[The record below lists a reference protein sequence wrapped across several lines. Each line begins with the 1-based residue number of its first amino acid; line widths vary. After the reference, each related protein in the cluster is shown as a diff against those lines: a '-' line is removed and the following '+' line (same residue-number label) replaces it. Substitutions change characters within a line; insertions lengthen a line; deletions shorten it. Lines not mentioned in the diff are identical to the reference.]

1 MQFSEF
7 KENNLSAIGLIEN
20 EVHAFPWTQ
29 GNFLDSIKS
38 NHTCLMMKL
47 NEEIIGYTVMMFVL
61 DECHLLN
68 ISIKKS
74 MQKKGYGS
82 HLLKEVIR
90 QANLAH
96 AKTIYLE
103 VRASNQTAIHLY
115 DKHGFNEMSIRKDYY
130 RTKEGREDA
139 ILMGF
144 VI

>member
-1 MQFSEF
+1 MQFSDF
-7 KENNLSAIGLIEN
+7 KENDLSAIGLIEN
-20 EVHAFPWTQ
+20 EVHAYPWTQ

-38 NHTCLMMKL
+38 NHACLMMKL
-47 NEEIIGYTVMMFVL
+47 NEEIIGYAVMMFVL

-68 ISIKKS
+68 ISIKKN

-82 HLLKEVIR
+82 HLLNEVIR
-90 QANLAH
+90 RANLTH

-103 VRASNQTAIHLY
+103 VRVSNQAAINLY

-130 RTKEGREDA
+130 RAREGREDA
-139 ILMGF
+139 VLMGL

>member
-1 MQFSEF
+1 MQFSNF
-7 KENNLSAIGLIEN
+7 KESDLSAIELIEN
-20 EVHAFPWTQ
+20 EAQAYPWTR

-38 NHTCLMMKL
+38 SYTCLLMKL
-47 NEEIIGYTVMMFVL
+47 NEEIVGFTVMMFVL

-82 HLLKEVIR
+82 HFLKEVIR
-90 QANLAH
+90 RARLAH
-96 AKTIYLE
+96 LKTIYLE
-103 VRASNQTAIHLY
+103 VRISNHAAINLY

-130 RTKEGREDA
+130 RAKEGREDA
-139 ILMGF
+139 VLMGL

>member
-1 MQFSEF
+1 MQFSDF
-7 KENNLSAIGLIEN
+7 KENDLSAIGLIEN
-20 EVHAFPWTQ
+20 EVHAYPWTQ

-38 NHTCLMMKL
+38 NHACLMMKL
-47 NEEIIGYTVMMFVL
+47 NEEIIGYAVMMFVL

-82 HLLKEVIR
+82 LLLNEVIR

-130 RTKEGREDA
+130 RAKEGREDA
-139 ILMGF
+139 LLMGL

>member
-1 MQFSEF
+1 MQFSNF
-7 KENNLSAIGLIEN
+7 KESNLSAIELIEN
-20 EVHAFPWTQ
+20 EAQAYPWTR

-38 NHTCLMMKL
+38 SHTCLMMKL
-47 NEEIIGYTVMMFVL
+47 NEEIVGFTVMMFVL

-82 HLLKEVIR
+82 HFLKEVIR
-90 QANLAH
+90 RARLAH
-96 AKTIYLE
+96 LKTIYLE
-103 VRASNQTAIHLY
+103 VRISNHAAINLY

-130 RTKEGREDA
+130 RAKEGREDA
-139 ILMGF
+139 VLMGL

>member
-1 MQFSEF
+1 MQFSDF
-7 KENNLSAIGLIEN
+7 KENDLSAIGLIEN
-20 EVHAFPWTQ
+20 EVHAYPWTQ

-38 NHTCLMMKL
+38 NHACLMMKL
-47 NEEIIGYTVMMFVL
+47 NEEIIGYAVMMFIL

-68 ISIKKS
+68 ISIKKN

-82 HLLKEVIR
+82 HLLNEVIR
-90 QANLAH
+90 RANLTH

-103 VRASNQTAIHLY
+103 VRVSNQAAINLY

-130 RTKEGREDA
+130 RAREGREDA
-139 ILMGF
+139 VLMGL

>member
-7 KENNLSAIGLIEN
+7 KENDLSAIGLIEN
-20 EVHAFPWTQ
+20 EVHAYPWTH
-29 GNFLDSIKS
+29 GNFLDSLKS

>member
-7 KENNLSAIGLIEN
+7 KENDLSAIGLIEN

-68 ISIKKS
+68 ISIKKN
-74 MQKKGYGS
+74 MQKKAMD
-82 HLLKEVIR
+82 H
-90 QANLAH
+90 
-96 AKTIYLE
+96 IYLMKLFIE
-103 VRASNQTAIHLY
+103 QIWLAQKR
-115 DKHGFNEMSIRKDYY
+115 F
-130 RTKEGREDA
+130 
-139 ILMGF
+139 ILK
-144 VI
+144 

>member
-1 MQFSEF
+1 
-7 KENNLSAIGLIEN
+7 
-20 EVHAFPWTQ
+20 
-29 GNFLDSIKS
+29 
-38 NHTCLMMKL
+38 
-47 NEEIIGYTVMMFVL
+47 MMFVL

-82 HLLKEVIR
+82 HLLDEVIR
-90 QANLAH
+90 RANLAH

-103 VRASNQTAIHLY
+103 VRVSNQTAINLY

-130 RTKEGREDA
+130 RAREGREDA
-139 ILMGF
+139 VLMGL

>member
-1 MQFSEF
+1 MQFSDF
-7 KENNLSAIGLIEN
+7 KESDLNAIELIEN
-20 EVHAFPWTQ
+20 EVHAYPWTR

-38 NHTCLMMKL
+38 SHTCLMMTL

-68 ISIKKS
+68 LSIKKS

-82 HLLKEVIR
+82 LLLNEVIHL
-90 QANLAH
+90 ANFAH
-96 AKTIYLE
+96 SKTIYLE
-103 VRASNQTAIHLY
+103 VRVSNQTAIHLY

-130 RTKEGREDA
+130 RAKEGHEDA
-139 ILMGF
+139 VLMGL

>member
-7 KENNLSAIGLIEN
+7 KENDLSAIGLIEN
-20 EVHAFPWTQ
+20 EVHAYPWTQ

-82 HLLKEVIR
+82 HLLDEVIR
-90 QANLAH
+90 RANLAH

-103 VRASNQTAIHLY
+103 VRVSNQTAIHLY

-130 RTKEGREDA
+130 RAREGREDA
-139 ILMGF
+139 VLMGL

>member
-7 KENNLSAIGLIEN
+7 KENDLSAIGLIEN
-20 EVHAFPWTQ
+20 EVHAYPWTH
-29 GNFLDSIKS
+29 GNFLDSLKS

-74 MQKKGYGS
+74 VQKKGYGS
-82 HLLKEVIR
+82 HLLNEVIR

-103 VRASNQTAIHLY
+103 VRASNQAAIHLY

-130 RTKEGREDA
+130 RAKEGREDA
-139 ILMGF
+139 VLMGL

>member
-7 KENNLSAIGLIEN
+7 KENDLSAIELIEN
-20 EVHAFPWTQ
+20 EVHAYPWTR

-38 NHTCLMMKL
+38 NHTCLIMKL
-47 NEEIIGYTVMMFVL
+47 NDEIIGYTVIMFVL

-74 MQKKGYGS
+74 MQKQGYGS
-82 HLLKEVIR
+82 HLLNEVIHR
-90 QANLAH
+90 ANLACS
-96 AKTIYLE
+96 KTIYLE
-103 VRASNQTAIHLY
+103 VRVSNQAAIRLY

-130 RTKEGREDA
+130 RAKEGREDA
-139 ILMGF
+139 LLTGL

>member
-1 MQFSEF
+1 MQFSKF
-7 KENNLSAIGLIEN
+7 KENDLNAIELIEN
-20 EVHAFPWTQ
+20 EVHAYPWTR

-47 NEEIIGYTVMMFVL
+47 YNEIIGYTVIMFVL

-74 MQKKGYGS
+74 MQKQGYGS
-82 HLLKEVIR
+82 HLLNEVIR
-90 QANLAH
+90 RANLASS
-96 AKTIYLE
+96 KTIYLE
-103 VRASNQTAIHLY
+103 VRVSNQAAIHLY
-115 DKHGFNEMSIRKDYY
+115 DKYGFNEMSIRKDYY

-139 ILMGF
+139 VLMGL

>member
-7 KENNLSAIGLIEN
+7 KENDLSAIGLIEN
-20 EVHAFPWTQ
+20 EVHAYPWTH
-29 GNFLDSIKS
+29 GNFLDSLKS

-47 NEEIIGYTVMMFVL
+47 NEEIIGYAVMMFVL

-130 RTKEGREDA
+130 RAKEGREDA
-139 ILMGF
+139 VLMGL

>member
-7 KENNLSAIGLIEN
+7 KENDLSAIGLIEN

-38 NHTCLMMKL
+38 NHACLMMKL
-47 NEEIIGYTVMMFVL
+47 NEEIIGYAVMMFVL

-68 ISIKKS
+68 ISIKKN

-82 HLLKEVIR
+82 HLLNEVIR
-90 QANLAH
+90 RANLTH

-103 VRASNQTAIHLY
+103 VRVSNQAAINLY

-130 RTKEGREDA
+130 RAREGREDA
-139 ILMGF
+139 VLMGL

>member
-1 MQFSEF
+1 MQFSNF
-7 KENNLSAIGLIEN
+7 KESDLSTIELIEN
-20 EVHAFPWTQ
+20 EAQAYPWTR

-38 NHTCLMMKL
+38 SQTYLMMKL
-47 NEEIIGYTVMMFVL
+47 NEEIVGFTVMMFVL

-82 HLLKEVIR
+82 HFLKEVIR
-90 QANLAH
+90 RARLAH
-96 AKTIYLE
+96 SKTIYLE
-103 VRASNQTAIHLY
+103 VRISNHAAIHLY

-130 RTKEGREDA
+130 RAKEGREDA
-139 ILMGF
+139 VLMGL

>member
-7 KENNLSAIGLIEN
+7 KENDLSAIGLIEN
-20 EVHAFPWTQ
+20 EVHAYPWTQ

-38 NHTCLMMKL
+38 NHACLMMKL

-130 RTKEGREDA
+130 RAKEGREDA
-139 ILMGF
+139 VLMGL